1 VSIRIRCICTWEGN
15 INDSLAGKKVR
26 CPDCRGAIQVPPA
39 PPKPEQLSSAAP
51 VLTPVPRPAPAI
63 PQPRPTPVPQPPAR
77 RQPPPPTVPPAK
89 KSPAQKPD
97 PIFDTWDAEILSDED
112 SSGFEDAFQAPPTAG
127 GAAGKKSG
135 TQNPLNPWMSASSA
149 DAGRSTRPTTRCGAN
164 PLSRLLAR
172 IVEVFVSFVATLPGL
187 AMLTIGGV
195 QVEQEGPAVFFT
207 GVGLLLAATISLAV
221 FQIILFCQGKSIGK
235 KLLGLTVCDATSGL
249 PAGFMKTFAREILP
263 NLVSFC
269 VPVFGAIAALVD
281 LCFIFSSD
289 HRRLVDKICDTVVV
303 AD

>member
-1 VSIRIRCICTWEGN
+1 MSIRIRCICTWEGN
-15 INDSLAGKKVR
+15 INESLAGKKVR

-39 PPKPEQLSSAAP
+39 SVKPEQLRAAAA
-51 VLTPVPRPAPAI
+51 VQTPVPPPAPAI
-63 PQPRPTPVPQPPAR
+63 PQPRPAPVPQPRAV
-77 RQPPPPTVPPAK
+77 RQPPPATLPPGI

-112 SSGFEDAFQAPPTAG
+112 GSGSEDAFQAPPTAG
-127 GAAGKKSG
+127 SAAGRKSG
-135 TQNPLNPWMSASSA
+135 TQKPLNPWMPPGSA

-172 IVEVFVSFVATLPGL
+172 IVEVTISFVAMLPGL
-187 AMLTIGGV
+187 AMLTIGGA
-195 QVEQEGPAVFFT
+195 QVKDEGPAVFFT
-207 GVGLLLAATISLAV
+207 GMGLLLAATISLAV
-221 FQIILFCQGKSIGK
+221 FQIILFCHGKSIGK
-235 KLLGLTVCDATSGL
+235 KLLGLTVCDAASGL

-269 VPVFGAIAALVD
+269 VPVFGVIAALVD

-289 HRRLVDKICDTVVV
+289 HRRLVDKVCETVVV